1 MMNIR
6 RYRQADESDV
16 IDLWREVFPSAPA
29 RNDPLKDIELK
40 LTEQPELF
48 LVAIVDGLLV
58 GTAMA
63 GFDGHR
69 GWVYYVAV
77 NPAYRRRGIGSALMI
92 EVEAALSQYGCPKLN
107 LQIRSSNADVQ
118 AFYESLGYI
127 LEDRISMG
135 KQLDP
140 VQEKSRS

>member
-1 MMNIR
+1 MNIR

-140 VQEKSRS
+140 VQEKSGS

>member
-1 MMNIR
+1 MMHIR
-6 RYRQADESDV
+6 TYVQADENDV
-16 IDLWREVFPSAPA
+16 IKLWREVFPSTPA
-29 RNDPLKDIELK
+29 KNDPLKDIELK

-77 NPAYRRRGIGSALMI
+77 RPTYRRKGIGSALMK
-92 EVEAALSQYGCPKLN
+92 EVESTLSQVGCPKLN
-107 LQIRSSNADVQ
+107 LQIRASNAEVQ
-118 AFYESLGYI
+118 AFYQSLGFEV
-127 LEDRISMG
+127 EDRISIG

-140 VQEKSRS
+140 MRGRRVS

>member
-6 RYRQADESDV
+6 AYRQADESDV
-16 IDLWREVFPSAPA
+16 IELWREVFPSAPA
-29 RNDPLKDIELK
+29 RNDPLHDISLK
-40 LTEQPELF
+40 LSEQPEYF
-48 LVAIVDGLLV
+48 LVAVVDGALV

-77 NPAYRRRGIGSALMI
+77 HSTYRRRGIGSALMR
-92 EVEAALSQYGCPKLN
+92 EVESALSQFGCPKLN
-107 LQIRSSNADVQ
+107 LQIRASNLEVKE
-118 AFYESLGYI
+118 FYESLGYKI
-127 LEDRISMG
+127 EDRISMG

-140 VQEKSRS
+140 TQWKNEL

>member
-1 MMNIR
+1 MNIR

-77 NPAYRRRGIGSALMI
+77 NHAYRRRGIGSALMI

-140 VQEKSRS
+140 VQEKSGS

>member
-1 MMNIR
+1 MNIR

-16 IDLWREVFPSAPA
+16 IELWREVFPSAPA

-77 NPAYRRRGIGSALMI
+77 HSTYRRRGIGSALMG
-92 EVEAALSQYGCPKLN
+92 EVESTLSQNGCPKLN

-118 AFYESLGYI
+118 AFYESLGFEV
-127 LEDRISMG
+127 EDRISMG
-135 KQLDP
+135 KQLAP
-140 VQEKSRS
+140 LKGEIRS

>member
-1 MMNIR
+1 MMSIR
-6 RYRQADESDV
+6 PYKQSDENDV
-16 IDLWREVFPSAPA
+16 IELWRDVFPSAPA

-48 LVAIVDGLLV
+48 LVAVVDGSLV

-77 NPAYRRRGIGSALMI
+77 HPTYRRRGIGSALMS
-92 EVEAALSQYGCPKLN
+92 EVESALTHHGCPKIN
-107 LQIRSSNADVQ
+107 LQIRSSNAEVQ
-118 AFYESLGYI
+118 AFYEGLGYI
-127 LEDRISMG
+127 IEDRISMG

-140 VQEKSRS
+140 MQGKSGS

>member
-140 VQEKSRS
+140 VQEKSGS

>member
-77 NPAYRRRGIGSALMI
+77 NHAYRRRGIGSALMI

-140 VQEKSRS
+140 VQEKSGS